1 MRKFNK
7 SVTLFLI
14 NITSIIFCI
23 CYAIYMEHRCGRCAS
38 YTLALTYVLLPVFP
52 LLISSVG
59 AFLGWKGKSKAGMWL
74 NLLVLALIL
83 AGLGIMLNGVR
94 YM

>member
-1 MRKFNK
+1 MKKLN
-7 SVTLFLI
+7 SSITLFLI

-23 CYAIYMEHRCGRCAS
+23 FYAVYMEHRCGRCAS
-38 YTLALTYVLLPVFP
+38 YTFALTYVLLPVFP

-59 AFLGWKGKSKAGMWL
+59 AFLAWKGKSKIGMWL
-74 NLLVLALIL
+74 NLLIL
-83 AGLGIMLNGVR
+83 AIIIVGFGMLFNNVR